1 MKRIGN
7 IYAQICTRE
16 NLELADKRAREGK
29 GNQYGIKVFD
39 RDREGNF
46 TILQNMLVN
55 KTYSTSMYTT
65 FWIHEPK
72 EREIFR
78 LPYFPDRILHWA
90 VMNIIKKVFVDMFT
104 ADTYSCIEGKGI
116 NAASYKLRN
125 YLKDMY
131 STKYCLKIDIKKF
144 YANINHGILKKLLRK
159 KFKDIN
165 LLWLLD
171 GIIDSA
177 IGVPIGNFLSQF
189 FANFYLAYFD
199 HWIKETKGV
208 VSYLRYLDDMVFL
221 SSSKEYLHQLLSD
234 IRKYLAEFLN
244 LTLKSN
250 YQIFLVT
257 SRGIDFVGYVH
268 FHTYVFLRKSIKQNF
283 ARMLAWNRND
293 KSISSYMGW
302 LKHCNGIHLTKTL
315 LYEAV

>member
-7 IYAQICTRE
+7 IYQQICTRE

-29 GNQYGIKVFD
+29 QEQYGVKVFD

-46 TILQNMLVN
+46 TILQDMLLN

-78 LPYFPDRILHWA
+78 LPYFPDRILHHA
-90 VMNIIKKVFVDMFT
+90 VMNIIKKIFVGMFT
-104 ADTYSCIEGKGI
+104 SDTYSCIEGRGI
-116 NAASYKLRN
+116 HPASYNLRDC
-125 YLKDMY
+125 LKDVPN
-131 STKYCLKIDIKKF
+131 TKYCLKIDIAKF
-144 YANINHGILKKLLRK
+144 YPNIKHAILKKLLRR
-159 KFKDIN
+159 KFKDKN

-177 IGVPIGNFLSQF
+177 IGLPIGNYLSQF

-199 HWIKETKGV
+199 HWIKEEKGV
-208 VSYLRYLDDMVFL
+208 VDYLRYLDDMVFL
-221 SSSKEYLHQLLSD
+221 SSSKEYLHRLLAD
-234 IRKYLAEFLN
+234 IRQYLAEFLDI
-244 LTLKSN
+244 TLKSN
-250 YQIFLVT
+250 YQIFLVA

-268 FHTYVFLRKSIKQNF
+268 FHECVYLRKSIKKNF
-283 ARMLAWNRND
+283 ARMIAWNRND
-293 KSISSYMGW
+293 KSIASYMGW
-302 LKHCNGIHLTKTL
+302 LSHCDGIHLTKKL
-315 LYEAV
+315 LWN